1 MINAE
6 IEALGKSF
14 PGEII
19 FVSPNKDV
27 NDRTYSARIKLLA
40 NDVSIKAG
48 MFARSELKFLQKD
61 SALCV
66 NKDVVVD
73 KNGKKYIFIV
83 NADKKLEQREVKL
96 GLRND
101 YDVEIVGGLNDG
113 EMIAVDN
120 LSRLRH
126 GLEVNIENEKG
137 GSI

>member
-1 MINAE
+1 M
-6 IEALGKSF
+6 LWW
-14 PGEII
+14 
-19 FVSPNKDV
+19 
-27 NDRTYSARIKLLA
+27 IKW
-40 NDVSIKAG
+40 
-48 MFARSELKFLQKD
+48 
-61 SALCV
+61 
-66 NKDVVVD
+66 
-73 KNGKKYIFIV
+73 KKYIFIV

-101 YDVEIVGGLNDG
+101 SDVEIVGGLNDG

>member
-1 MINAE
+1 
-6 IEALGKSF
+6 
-14 PGEII
+14 
-19 FVSPNKDV
+19 
-27 NDRTYSARIKLLA
+27 
-40 NDVSIKAG
+40 

-101 YDVEIVGGLNDG
+101 SDVE
-113 EMIAVDN
+113 N
-120 LSRLRH
+120 LVIFIYYHPFHFLY
-126 GLEVNIENEKG
+126 
-137 GSI
+137 